1 MSLTF
6 SNASAVQT
14 LGTIK
19 QGLGV
24 TDLLKQFRGASGLSL
39 GHAIVDDLGAR
50 ILPASPANYE
60 IWAAYKA
67 KTHPDLCRDIE
78 LRLAAG
84 RALTE
89 DALAELYE
97 LHFAKT
103 RLSAQ
108 IVEASAEVSREI
120 AEVAASLRD
129 AGALT
134 GAYAGELDGL
144 AANLESPVDLMALRA
159 TVSQMARATKDMV
172 AHNLNLEA
180 KLQTSSR
187 QLDSLQTTLQDI
199 RLQAVTDGLTGL
211 ANRRQFDEVLAAE
224 LARISGAQ
232 DLCLLLMDIDHFK
245 RVNDTWGHQVGD
257 QVIRFV
263 ASVIKAYAGSNVAAR
278 YGGEEFAL
286 ILPGRT
292 LREAYDIAEQI
303 RTTVRAKRLSKRTS
317 GDVIGIVTISAGIA
331 AFRPGERSADLI
343 RRADNCLYRSK
354 HGGRDRTTCAMPAAA
369 AA

>member
-1 MSLTF
+1 M
-6 SNASAVQT
+6 
-14 LGTIK
+14 
-19 QGLGV
+19 
-24 TDLLKQFRGASGLSL
+24 SL
-39 GHAIVDDLGAR
+39 GHAIVDDLGER
-50 ILPASPANYE
+50 ILPTSPANYE

-67 KTHPDLCRDIE
+67 KTHPDLCCDIDA
-78 LRLAAG
+78 RLAAG
-84 RALTE
+84 GELTE
-89 DALAELYE
+89 AVLAELYE

-129 AGALT
+129 AGART

-144 AANLESPVDLMALRA
+144 AANLEAPIDLITLRA
-159 TVSQMARATKDMV
+159 TVSQLARATKDMV
-172 AHNLNLEA
+172 AHNLHLEE
-180 KLQTSSR
+180 KLQSSSR

-211 ANRRQFDEVLAAE
+211 ANRRHFDEVLASE
-224 LARISGAQ
+224 LARLGGAQ

-245 RVNDTWGHQVGD
+245 RVNDVWGHQVGD

-263 ASVIKAYAGSNVAAR
+263 ASVIKAHAGSGMPAR

-292 LREAYDIAEQI
+292 LREAHLVAEQI
-303 RTTVRAKRLSKRTS
+303 RTAVRAKKLSKRTT
-317 GDVIGIVTISAGIA
+317 GDVIGIVTISLGVA
-331 AFRPGERSADLI
+331 AFRPGERGADLI
-343 RRADNCLYRSK
+343 QRADSCLYRSK
-354 HGGRDRTTCAMPAAA
+354 HDGRDRTTCAIPAQAAA
-369 AA
+369 